1 MTKWGERP
9 LTTPKRTSRAIY
21 LPHLRNLPRPV
32 AEQIARPGAALR
44 RLILYVVEPAFLQRQ
59 AAAADALV
67 EQFARSFERR
77 NPRVAP
83 RAQDRKSGVWGKRV
97 SVRGDLGGG
106 G

>member
-44 RLILYVVEPAFLQRQ
+44 RLILYAVEPAFLQRQ
-59 AAAADALV
+59 EAAADALG
-67 EQFARSFERR
+67 EHSARAFERR
-77 NPRVAP
+77 NPPVDPSATLGRAPCRARVCP
-83 RAQDRKSGVWGKRV
+83 YG
-97 SVRGDLGGG
+97 
-106 G
+106 